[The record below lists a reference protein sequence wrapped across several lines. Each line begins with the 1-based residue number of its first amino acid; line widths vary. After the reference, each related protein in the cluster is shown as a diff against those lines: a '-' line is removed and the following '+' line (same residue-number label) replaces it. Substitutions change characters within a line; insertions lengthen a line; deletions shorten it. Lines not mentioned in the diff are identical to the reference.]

1 MRIVIADA
9 SCLIALDNVSELE
22 LLNKLYKQIFVTP
35 EVAGEVGDSLPD
47 WVDTRSSSNRTL
59 IDQLS
64 ETLEIG
70 EATSIALALEMDDC
84 VLIIDE
90 KKGRRTAM
98 ELGIEITGT
107 FGVLRKGL
115 EDGLIAEPGTI
126 VQRLETAGFRI
137 SDALKADLGA
147 KIH

>member
-9 SCLIALDNVSELE
+9 SCLIALDNVSEIE
-22 LLNKLYKQIFVTP
+22 LLNKLYEQIFVTP

-64 ETLEIG
+64 ATLEIG

-107 FGVLRKGL
+107 FGVLKKGL
-115 EDGLIAEPGTI
+115 EDGLIVEPETI

-137 SDALKADLGA
+137 SDALKADLLA

>member
-9 SCLIALDNVSELE
+9 SCLIALDNVSEIE

-47 WVDTRSSSNRTL
+47 WVDTRSSSNHTL

-64 ETLEIG
+64 AILEIG

-107 FGVLRKGL
+107 FGVLKRGL
-115 EDGLIAEPGTI
+115 EDGLIVEPETI

-137 SDALKADLGA
+137 SDALKADLRA

>member
-9 SCLIALDNVSELE
+9 SCLIALDNVSEIE

-64 ETLEIG
+64 ATLEIG

-107 FGVLRKGL
+107 FGVLKRGL
-115 EDGLIAEPGTI
+115 EDGLIVEPETI

-137 SDALKADLGA
+137 SDALKADLRA

>member
-9 SCLIALDNVSELE
+9 SCLIALDNVSEIE
-22 LLNKLYKQIFVTP
+22 LLNKLYEQIFVTP

-59 IDQLS
+59 TDQLS
-64 ETLEIG
+64 ATLEIG

-107 FGVLRKGL
+107 FGVLKKGL
-115 EDGLIAEPGTI
+115 EDGLIVEPETI

-137 SDALKADLGA
+137 SDALKADLLA